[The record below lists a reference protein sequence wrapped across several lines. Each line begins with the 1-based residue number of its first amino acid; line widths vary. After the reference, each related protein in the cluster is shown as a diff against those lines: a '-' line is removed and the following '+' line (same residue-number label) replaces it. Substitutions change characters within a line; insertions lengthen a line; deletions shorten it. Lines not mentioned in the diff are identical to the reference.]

1 MAFAVVRVSDNGD
14 PVGQCAWSILRDIE
28 DEEVI
33 ADLVTEWIWRMMVRN
48 KLRMAPRTLI

>member
-33 ADLVTEWIWRMMVRN
+33 ADLVTEWMWRMMVRN